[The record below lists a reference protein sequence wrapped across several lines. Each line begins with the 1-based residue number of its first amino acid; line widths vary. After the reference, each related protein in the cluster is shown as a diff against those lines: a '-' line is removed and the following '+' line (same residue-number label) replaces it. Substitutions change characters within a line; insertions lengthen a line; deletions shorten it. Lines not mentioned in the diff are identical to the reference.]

1 MKKYK
6 FLVMLFALIGL
17 ATSCSQDDSIN
28 LQNTGNNRVVMN
40 ASLDAET
47 LTSLKSGPAT
57 RGASGDLQLEGYS
70 LRYILEV
77 WNESGAV
84 AYREETLVSDAS
96 QPIAFEFS
104 LSEAGDYDA
113 LLWADYVANDAV
125 LTKGHYADLYYT
137 TNDATN
143 GLKAIS
149 LIGDAYAVNTTSRDA
164 FFGKASFTKASDA
177 PADAG
182 SVTLKRPFGRINIIE
197 KDADMLTGLA
207 NMSISYDVPSTFNVL
222 DGAESG
228 AHSVSVSNITS
239 FPDAATQ
246 KANLFFDYIFA
257 PASDQQLLG
266 EIGINYQLSSEDNS
280 FTIPA
285 NMPVERNKRTNI
297 SGYILSIPVDPTVT
311 RVSVEIDDTWVDSD
325 YEFDVP
331 AVGSYYYEGGLFS
344 NQYISTLTCLG
355 VVFHV
360 DDTQEHGLIVG
371 LEQTNAQ
378 WSTVEDAVGTSMQQ
392 TGPENLSRIKDRGQ
406 WQTRYP
412 AFKWCVDQG
421 PEWYIPTVSELQLL
435 GENSSAVNI
444 ALEAAGADVIDVDAR
459 LWSCVESGIP
469 SSRFVFK
476 MGQDWTYGNTSKTD
490 SNNVHIVRAF

>member
-47 LTSLKSGPAT
+47 LASLKLGTAT
-57 RGASGDLQLEGYS
+57 RSASGDLQLEGYS

-77 WNESGAV
+77 WNGSNAV

-104 LSEAGDYDA
+104 LSEAGDYNA
-113 LLWADYVANDAV
+113 LLWADYVANDIA
-125 LTKGHYADLYYT
+125 TDGHYTDLYYT
-137 TNDATN
+137 TNDAN

-149 LIGDAYAVNTTSRDA
+149 LIGDTYAVNTTSRDA

-197 KDADMLTGLA
+197 KDVDMLTELD
-207 NMSISYDVPSTFNVL
+207 NMSISYSVPSIFNVL
-222 DGAESG
+222 DGTVSG
-228 AHSVSVSNITS
+228 THSVSVSDITS

-311 RVSVEIDDTWVDSD
+311 RVLVEIDDTWVDSD
-325 YEFDVP
+325 YEFDAP

-344 NQYISTLTCLG
+344 KQYISVLTCLG

-371 LEQTNAQ
+371 LKQTKAQ
-378 WSTVEDAVGTSMQQ
+378 WSTVQALSGTDMRY
-392 TGPENLSRIKDRGQ
+392 TGPQNLLAIKGKGQ
-406 WQTRYP
+406 WQTLYP

-435 GENSSAVNI
+435 GENSSEVNT
-444 ALEAAGADVIDVDAR
+444 ALEAAGADVIDVDAQ
-459 LWSCVESGIP
+459 LWSSAENAPES
-469 SSRFVFK
+469 SFYVFK
-476 MGQDWTYGNTSKTD
+476 TGQNWTSGVIDKTE